1 MFEIER
7 DNKEGQDMPRKL
19 WPMMLVILALFSLAG
34 VSAQAGDVILT
45 NNTGTTST
53 RWFISGEPSLI
64 LNGFDLAA
72 KGVTLPVQVEK
83 ITISV
88 RRAMPGNPIEALVYQ
103 DSDGGSPQNASLLK
117 RQTVDITGPGV
128 YTVTFDQPVTVTQN
142 FLWVGFYLPVDFE
155 FYADTAGTSVLTY
168 WGWKAG
174 TVFDVSNLT
183 TATTFGPANATAPV
197 NLDMKGNARITAELI
212 TGKATGGTTTTNS
225 DAIKQVVGD
234 ATTSLA
240 PMSVYP
246 SGCAT
251 VYYDSGDLSI
261 TYMSAIN
268 FQCRQVVGYLSPTTP
283 TGYQRTGVLFD
294 IYVFGMESGLTQFPF
309 PVTHCL
315 KPGSD
320 ANLQNGVLGL
330 AQGAPRQWT
339 ILPTVRYGDY
349 ICAELNYAGFVSIF
363 RPK

>member
-1 MFEIER
+1 
-7 DNKEGQDMPRKL
+7 
-19 WPMMLVILALFSLAG
+19 MLVMLAMFSLAG
-34 VSAQAGDVILT
+34 ASAQAGDVILT

-64 LNGFDLAA
+64 INGFDLAA

-83 ITISV
+83 ISINV
-88 RRAMPGNPIEALVYQ
+88 RRAMPGNPVEALVYQ
-103 DSDGGSPQNASLLK
+103 DADGGSPQNATLLK
-117 RQTVDITGPGV
+117 RQTVDITVPGV

-174 TVFDVSNLT
+174 TVFDLNNLT
-183 TATTFGPANATAPV
+183 TAATFGPANGTAPV
-197 NLDMKGNARITAELI
+197 NLDMKGNARITVELI
-212 TGKATGGTTTTNS
+212 TGKATGGTTTTTPG
-225 DAIKQVVGD
+225 AIKQVVGD
-234 ATTSLA
+234 ASTNLA

-246 SGCAT
+246 NNCPN

-261 TYMSAIN
+261 TYVSAIN
-268 FQCRQVVGYLSPTTP
+268 FQCRPVAPYLSPTEP
-283 TGYQRTGVLFD
+283 AGYERRGLLFD
-294 IYVFGMESGLTQFPF
+294 IYVFGMTTGLTQFPY
-309 PVTHCL
+309 PVTHCI
-315 KPGSD
+315 KPGGES
-320 ANLQNGVLGL
+320 NLQNGVLGL

-363 RPK
+363 TPK